1 MAELAR
7 TDPGAR
13 EGSPREASLIARE
26 PRTLWRAIASRL
38 LRAYYVIT
46 GKSRYDA
53 YRFEHLHGL
62 SLLILP
68 SVANPKVLRTGA
80 FFAAQLD
87 GSHIDANTR
96 VLDLGT
102 GSGVCALAAA
112 RHSRHVVA
120 VDINPAAV
128 RCTRVNAL
136 LNGQEG
142 RIEVRQGDLF
152 APVAGERFD
161 LVLFNPPFQLGAPRN
176 AREAAWCSSDVAPR
190 FAAGLA
196 QHLAVG
202 GRALL
207 LLSSFGDACASF
219 ETGLRARGFKLEVF
233 AERRY
238 VNECL
243 TLLRVTPP

>member
-1 MAELAR
+1 MAELVR
-7 TDPGAR
+7 TDPGPHR
-13 EGSPREASLIARE
+13 DSSREASLIARE

-38 LRAYYVIT
+38 LRAYYLVT
-46 GKSRYDA
+46 GKNRYDD
-53 YRFEHLHGL
+53 YRFEQVHGL

-68 SVANPKVLRTGA
+68 SVANPRVLRTGA

-87 GSHIDANTR
+87 GSLLDSGTR

-128 RCTRVNAL
+128 RCARINAL
-136 LNGQEG
+136 LNGHDA
-142 RIEVRQGDLF
+142 RIEVRHGDLF

-161 LVLFNPPFQLGAPRN
+161 LVLFNPPFQLGTPRT
-176 AREAAWCSSDVAPR
+176 ARDAAWCSSDVAPR

-196 QHLAVG
+196 QHLTTG

-219 ETGLRARGFKLEVF
+219 ETELRARGFRLEVF
-233 AERRY
+233 AGRRY

-243 TLLRVTPP
+243 TLLRVTR

>member
-1 MAELAR
+1 MPELAR
-7 TDPGAR
+7 TDAVG
-13 EGSPREASLIARE
+13 EDSLIVRE
-26 PRTLWRAIASRL
+26 PRTMWRAIASRL
-38 LRAYYVIT
+38 LRAYYLVT
-46 GKSRYDA
+46 GKSRYDD
-53 YRFEHLHGL
+53 YRFEQVDGL

-87 GSHIDANTR
+87 GSHLDAGTR

-128 RCTRVNAL
+128 RCARVNAL
-136 LNGQEG
+136 LNGQEA
-142 RIEVRQGDLF
+142 RIDVRHGDLF
-152 APVAGERFD
+152 APVEGERFD
-161 LVLFNPPFQLGAPRN
+161 LVLFNPPFQSGQPRDP
-176 AREAAWCSSDVAPR
+176 REAAWRSSDVAPR

-196 QHLAVG
+196 QHLDAG
-202 GRALL
+202 GHALL

-219 ETGLRARGFKLEVF
+219 ETELRARGFRLEVF

-243 TLLRVTPP
+243 TLLRVTPR